1 MLERGACSRSGT
13 NAGPQT
19 WKKVAAAE
27 SVTPRDKGC
36 PDGDSFFTEGAG
48 GFEPPG
54 LGHTSHVTSIRS
66 LGAAPA

>member
-1 MLERGACSRSGT
+1 MT
-13 NAGPQT
+13 NTGPQT
-19 WKKVAAAE
+19 WKRVAAAE
-27 SVTPRDKGC
+27 SATPGDKGR
-36 PDGDSFFTEGAG
+36 PNGGSFFTEGAG